1 MNENSE
7 VSPFVT
13 LIAFGVIAIAIIV
26 GGVLLWLNQ
35 PVPVQI
41 TINPPIP
48 TATPEPTASPT
59 PSPSPE
65 PTATREPILVY
76 VTGAVNSPE
85 TSISLPY
92 GSRVQDAIDA
102 AGGLAENADLE
113 RVNLVGILRDGD
125 QVHVPRIGEGE
136 EEVIP
141 TASGGGIVFINSAT
155 IEELMTLPNIGEAT
169 AQAILD
175 YREANGNF
183 ASIEE
188 LDNVEGIGP
197 ATLEELAPLISFE

>member
-113 RVNLVGILRDGD
+113 
-125 QVHVPRIGEGE
+125 
-136 EEVIP
+136 EVIP

-155 IEELMTLPNIGEAT
+155 LEELMTLPNIGEAT

-183 ASIEE
+183 ASIED